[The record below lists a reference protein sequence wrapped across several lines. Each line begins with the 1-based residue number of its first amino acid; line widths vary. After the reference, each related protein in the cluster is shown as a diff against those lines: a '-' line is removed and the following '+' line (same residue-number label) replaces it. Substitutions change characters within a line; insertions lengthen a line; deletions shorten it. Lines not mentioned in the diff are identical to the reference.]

1 MRVTCPNCG
10 AVYEVPDGAIPESGR
25 DVQCT
30 SCGHG
35 WFQRPEA
42 REAPRAAE
50 VIEAEPADEE
60 SFAGPPPPVDPR
72 LRRVLREEAERE
84 VEARRAERRGAS
96 RSAEDAH
103 PRRQAS
109 RGTGRRADPR
119 DVDEVGLSRARP
131 RDDGVRRRR
140 RRGGG
145 GFVLGFLGTLVVA
158 GILAAGYVF
167 ADDVV
172 EAAPSLTEPMAGY
185 VETITRG
192 RLALDAAAAEVRNDL
207 EDILPSPTGDG

>member
-1 MRVTCPNCG
+1 M
-10 AVYEVPDGAIPESGR
+10 
-25 DVQCT
+25 
-30 SCGHG
+30 
-35 WFQRPEA
+35 
-42 REAPRAAE
+42 
-50 VIEAEPADEE
+50 
-60 SFAGPPPPVDPR
+60 DPR

-84 VEARRAERRGAS
+84 VEARRAERRGAP
-96 RSAEDAH
+96 RPTEDAH
-103 PRRQAS
+103 PRRQSS
-109 RGTGRRADPR
+109 RGTGGRADPR

-140 RRGGG
+140 RRGRGAG
-145 GFVLGFLGTLVVA
+145 SSWAFSGRWSWR

-192 RLALDAAAAEVRNDL
+192 RLALDAAADEVRNDL